1 MHNHVRLGAM
11 RCKLAHLSQAC
22 FGFDSK
28 FLWGLTVSTPSVY
41 HGPTMQIQQTTL
53 FVFSAQALLSL
64 GLLLRSARI

>member
-11 RCKLAHLSQAC
+11 RCELAHLSQA
-22 FGFDSK
+22 S
-28 FLWGLTVSTPSVY
+28 WGLTVSMPSVY

-53 FVFSAQALLSL
+53 FVFSALALLSL